1 MRFGVS
7 NFSWIPYQNKKL
19 FSLMSELG
27 YSYIESVPRKITNDV
42 PIAAIQSIFHATNI
56 DSFNDINSCIGRLI
70 DLINSCKKQSIETIV
85 VGSPT
90 FRVGNKSQLITILK
104 EVDPL
109 AKGISICVE
118 PNARSYGGEYY
129 WTIDQIVDDLSRFT
143 NVKTMLDV
151 GNAIMEHRN
160 IFQDFDKYYEY
171 IDHIHFSAPDSWP
184 IVDYGIYKEFISFI
198 ADRYDKKV
206 TYEFLSS
213 ENIESNIKLFSS
225 NIIQGR

>member
-1 MRFGVS
+1 MRFGIS
-7 NFSWIPYQNKKL
+7 NLSWSLNQNKRL
-19 FSLMSELG
+19 FSLMSQLG
-27 YSYIESVPRKITNDV
+27 YSYVESVPRKITDDV
-42 PIAAIQSIFHATNI
+42 PIAAMQSIFYGTNI
-56 DSFNDINSCIGRLI
+56 DSFNDINSCIGRLV
-70 DLINSCKKQSIETIV
+70 DLINCCKKQSIETIV

-90 FRVGNKSQLITILK
+90 FRVGRKSQLITILK

-129 WTIDQIVDDLSRFT
+129 WTIDEIVKDLSRFT
-143 NVKTMLDV
+143 NVKTMLDI

-160 IFQDFDKYYEY
+160 IFQDFDEYSEY
-171 IDHIHFSAPDSWP
+171 IDHIHFSAPDNQP

-198 ADRYDKKV
+198 TDRYDKKV

-213 ENIESNIKLFSS
+213 ENVESNIKLFST

>member
-1 MRFGVS
+1 MRFGIS
-7 NFSWIPYQNKKL
+7 NLSWSSNQNKRL
-19 FSLMSELG
+19 FSLMSQLG
-27 YSYIESVPRKITNDV
+27 YSYIESVPRKITDDV
-42 PIAAIQSIFHATNI
+42 PIAAMQSIFYGTNI
-56 DSFNDINSCIGRLI
+56 DSFNDINSCIGRLV
-70 DLINSCKKQSIETIV
+70 DLINCCKKQSIETIV

-90 FRVGNKSQLITILK
+90 FRVGRKSQLITILK

-129 WTIDQIVDDLSRFT
+129 WTIDEIVKDLSRFT
-143 NVKTMLDV
+143 NVKTMLDI

-160 IFQDFDKYYEY
+160 IFQDFDEYSEY
-171 IDHIHFSAPDSWP
+171 IDHIHFSAPDNQP

-198 ADRYDKKV
+198 TDRYDKKV

-213 ENIESNIKLFSS
+213 ENVESNIKLFST
-225 NIIQGR
+225 NIIQGH